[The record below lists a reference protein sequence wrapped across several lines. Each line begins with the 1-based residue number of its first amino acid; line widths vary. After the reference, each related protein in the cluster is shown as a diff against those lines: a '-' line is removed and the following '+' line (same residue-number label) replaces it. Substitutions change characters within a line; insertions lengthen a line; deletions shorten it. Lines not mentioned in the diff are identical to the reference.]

1 MLSTAATLA
10 SNLIG
15 ALLVGLAAR
24 DIFHEL
30 FHPGGSGSISQRLQR
45 ALWGGF
51 RHVGRCR
58 RRVLRLAGPLIFLAV
73 VAAWGLLLA
82 LGWTFVFWPYLP
94 EHFRFASPLEPS
106 AEQGFGTAL
115 YVSLLALTTLG
126 FGDITPTHPVL
137 RVLANL
143 EATLGFAL
151 VTAAVSW
158 LLSIYP
164 VLSRRR
170 ALAHRVSLLHIV
182 RERSGR
188 RVIGLDPALA
198 LPLMGE
204 LTTALAQ
211 VRVDLMQSGISY
223 YFHDQEDASLAVTLP
238 LVANM
243 AEDGVQEGRAE
254 AVRFAAMGL
263 REAVRSYLDVVRRE
277 HLRRPEE
284 RLEATLGAYA
294 ADHLRD
300 GAPERAGARDGD
312 HDHEAS
318 GGGT

>member
-10 SNLIG
+10 SNLVG
-15 ALLVGLAAR
+15 TLLVGLAAR

-51 RHVGRCR
+51 RHVGRRR

-73 VAAWGLLLA
+73 VATWGLLLA
-82 LGWTFVFWPYLP
+82 LGWTLVFWPYLP
-94 EHFRFASPLEPS
+94 EHFRFASPLEPA

-115 YVSLLALTTLG
+115 YFSLIALTTVG
-126 FGDITPTHPVL
+126 FGDITPTQPVL
-137 RVLANL
+137 RVLATL

-164 VLSRRR
+164 VLARRR
-170 ALAHRVSLLHIV
+170 AFAHRVVLL
-182 RERSGR
+182 RTMQERSR
-188 RVIGLDPALA
+188 QRVTALDPALA
-198 LPLMGE
+198 LPLLGE

-211 VRVDLMQSGISY
+211 VRVDAVQSGITY
-223 YFHDQEDASLAVTLP
+223 YFHDEEDSSLAATLP
-238 LVANM
+238 LVLRI
-243 AEDGVQEGRAE
+243 AEEAAEEGRPE
-254 AVRFAAMGL
+254 AVRFAALGL
-263 REAVRSYLDVVRRE
+263 REAVASYLAVVRRQ
-277 HLRRPEE
+277 HLHRPEE
-284 RLEATLGAYA
+284 RPEATLDAYA
-294 ADHLRD
+294 ADHLREGRHASVTTD
-300 GAPERAGARDGD
+300 SPHHRPDV
-312 HDHEAS
+312 S